1 MWLNQLYKTRVQKIY
16 SDNLNKGQHGH
27 SRRKEDNS
35 DTHTGNNSM
44 RVCVMIVCVCV
55 CVCVCVY
62 VCIRVDRSSR
72 ICEEFIFT
80 VSERSCRIDDV
91 LSLFDSYEDFKTN
104 MTKGDNGRY
113 NSVARAVQ
121 CSTVQYS
128 TVQYSTILYC
138 TVQYSTVHC
147 RILSRINR
155 EERNRCRWRRR
166 LRVWITLD
174 YLLSI
179 RSWQA
184 SIAERI

>member
-1 MWLNQLYKTRVQKIY
+1 M
-16 SDNLNKGQHGH
+16 
-27 SRRKEDNS
+27 
-35 DTHTGNNSM
+35 
-44 RVCVMIVCVCV
+44 
-55 CVCVCVY
+55 CVCVY

-128 TVQYSTILYC
+128 TVQCSTVQYC
-138 TVQYSTVHC
+138 TVQYSTVQYSTVQYSTVQYSA
-147 RILSRINR
+147 LQDTQSNK
-155 EERNRCRWRRR
+155 
-166 LRVWITLD
+166 
-174 YLLSI
+174 S
-179 RSWQA
+179 
-184 SIAERI
+184 